1 MSRSSDLM
9 VEHCFQDPDIID
21 LVRRQWRASGL
32 FSPADEYGNT
42 LPLLEMPRRIGRHLI
57 SPYEAGV
64 VLSGRRPQGCR
75 TNRLLTPLVGRLL
88 AEVQDEANLLV
99 QIRIP
104 LDLLEAHGHA
114 ILEPF
119 LLAHFAVTVD
129 IWERVVDLRL
139 PDEEILQRTAK
150 RARYEIRRGLREKPD
165 MHLYH
170 RVAVPESVLE
180 GLWTAAIHTRDA
192 GGSRLRHDR
201 ALYTETRSALIR
213 EGKAV
218 LAMCEHGAHR
228 TYLLALVSRA
238 LGYYW
243 DGGWSG
249 EQSAFANYYL
259 QYRTMLFLKELG
271 VRRYSLGYVFPG
283 LLAPPG
289 KMFNIA
295 FFKEGFGDEL
305 RAVFTVSLARE
316 SFGARSARRL
326 IRGPVGAVLRRVL
339 PPGDR

>member
-1 MSRSSDLM
+1 MSPSSDLT
-9 VEHCFQDPDIID
+9 VEHCFQDPDVIE
-21 LVRRQWRASGL
+21 LVRRQWRASRVVPL
-32 FSPADEYGNT
+32 ADEYGNA

-64 VLSGRRPQGCR
+64 ALSGRRPRGCR

-88 AEVQDEANLLV
+88 AEVQDEANVLV
-99 QIRIP
+99 QIRVP
-104 LDLLEAHGHA
+104 QDLLEIHGHA

-119 LLAHFAVTVD
+119 LLAHFTVTLDV
-129 IWERVVDLRL
+129 WERVVDLRL

-165 MHLYH
+165 IRLYH
-170 RVAVPESVLE
+170 GVALPESVLE
-180 GLWTAAIHTRDA
+180 GLWTAAIHTREA
-192 GGSRLRHDR
+192 GGSRLKHDR
-201 ALYTETRSALIR
+201 ALYTESRSALIR

-218 LAMCEHGAHR
+218 LAVCEEGASR

-259 QYRTMLFLKELG
+259 QYRTMLLLKELG

-283 LLAPPG
+283 LGAPPG

-295 FFKEGFGDEL
+295 FFKGGFGDEL
-305 RAVFTVSLARE
+305 RAVYTVSLVRE
-316 SFGARSARRL
+316 SRGVRSARRL
-326 IRGPVGAVLRRVL
+326 LRGPVAVLRRVL
-339 PPGDR
+339 VRGDR